1 MVIVNKHYHD
11 GFDEVHTHNKL
22 KYYRIKKE
30 ENTKAFWIYSILL
43 LKGLYTC
50 ATRNNFIYNYV
61 FKMYFYPLRA
71 QYLTCTIML
80 RNKWRWKKL
89 TVLKY

>member
-43 LKGLYTC
+43 LKGLHTC
-50 ATRNNFIYNYV
+50 ATRNNFIYNYCFQDV
-61 FKMYFYPLRA
+61 L
-71 QYLTCTIML
+71 LSSSCTISMH
-80 RNKWRWKKL
+80 RNKRRWKKL